1 MPPRQTSKDAPM
13 FGAKEVRA
21 YIREKAAQMAPADV
35 QAVVAEAEEI
45 RRRAAAEREHPVLA
59 RQAELA
65 LRLLSGHHSGESPQ
79 IPYFTVSLMCVALLY
94 FLDQTDVIPDWL
106 PRVGTSDDALVFQL
120 AFEMGAA
127 GVRRYCDAH
136 DLSTEGLLPKPP
148 LRRKPS

>member
-1 MPPRQTSKDAPM
+1 MPPRQTSRAPIVA
-13 FGAKEVRA
+13 AKEVRA

-45 RRRAAAEREHPVLA
+45 HRRAAAEREHPVLA
-59 RQAELA
+59 RQAKLA
-65 LRLLSGHHSGESPQ
+65 LRLLAGHHSGESPQ

-94 FLDQTDVIPDWL
+94 YLDQTDVIPDWL
-106 PRVGTSDDALVFQL
+106 PRVGTSDDALVFEL

-136 DLSTEGLLPKPP
+136 DLSTDGLLPKPP
-148 LRRKPS
+148 ARRKTT